1 MKKKYKFLYTYS
13 THSTKI
19 YNFYTQ
25 IIIKMKIFDPGLA
38 LGLRW
43 TWSPLESSPPAIK
56 SSSTAA
62 LLSYNQIHTQLNSPL
77 ETLIEYVVSFISD
90 QSRFVFLIKL
100 LDFFFF
106 WRLYGSIHGIFR
118 WSENNFLFWPL
129 VMSKFFIHHLTIRI
143 ILTQY

>member
-1 MKKKYKFLYTYS
+1 
-13 THSTKI
+13 
-19 YNFYTQ
+19 
-25 IIIKMKIFDPGLA
+25 MKIFDPGLA

-43 TWSPLESSPPAIK
+43 TWSPLESSPPSIK

-106 WRLYGSIHGIFR
+106 EGYMVVYMASLGGVKIIFY
-118 WSENNFLFWPL
+118 FDC
-129 VMSKFFIHHLTIRI
+129 
-143 ILTQY
+143 